1 MEESKSGRKERSGR
15 SGRSGDENWQ
25 NSTWQYTVL
34 VPLAEQLK
42 STHNSDKL
50 AVIKGFEKII
60 QTCGQQIKNE
70 GWRIII
76 VTISKSLEHESD
88 QVVACGF
95 RCLKLVVSNYIN
107 RLSQANF
114 VTVLNAIHMY
124 ASNTGSNINNNLI
137 AIGMF

>member
-1 MEESKSGRKERSGR
+1 MNDSDLEEHKEDVISSGVVSESEVSSSHDLSMQSVEETKSGRPGKRSGQ
-15 SGRSGDENWQ
+15 SGDESWQ

-42 STHNSDKL
+42 STHDSDKL

-76 VTISKSLEHESD
+76 VTISKSLENESD
-88 QVVACGF
+88 
-95 RCLKLVVSNYIN
+95 
-107 RLSQANF
+107 
-114 VTVLNAIHMY
+114 
-124 ASNTGSNINNNLI
+124 
-137 AIGMF
+137 